1 MSSTRVSIAWSRR
14 RRRRRMEFSDIGSFV
29 IQEDGRTYI
38 PPPTGDQGSVAR
50 WPANTPKKNKLQ
62 TPLKGTQNSNKIR
75 PVCPQKHGTS
85 FRVAGTG
92 TLGTEKANRT
102 QTNEKQKSFPEPILP
117 FPCLGVLKISH
128 FLFPHSLPHCASLS
142 LFPSLIT
149 VLHVEEQ
156 VEEEEG

>member
-1 MSSTRVSIAWSRR
+1 
-14 RRRRRMEFSDIGSFV
+14 MEFSDIGSFV

-50 WPANTPKKNKLQ
+50 WPANTPNKKNKLQ

-85 FRVAGTG
+85 FRVAGTVQEHWDTWDG
-92 TLGTEKANRT
+92 GTEKANRT

-149 VLHVEEQ
+149 VLHEEEQ
-156 VEEEEG
+156 VEEEQG